1 MITGQRE
8 KAYREFAQSAYS
20 NEALDSKT
28 THLVQLAT
36 AMSIG
41 CYP

>member
-1 MITGQRE
+1 MIIEQQE
-8 KAYREFAQSAYS
+8 KAYREFAQSAFS
-20 NEALDSKT
+20 NEVLGPKT
-28 THLVQLAT
+28 TYLIQLAT